1 MCQVITGINLQKMD
15 RMYYK
20 TKSDLYKSIVEKHTN
35 LELSTPTRQFNYV
48 FARSCY
54 YYLCRKFGLMSFAKI
69 SATVNK
75 NHATVMH
82 SLKELPYIIK
92 HDRVCNSIFQKIVSE
107 VRKDYFI
114 PKTKKTLDQ
123 LVTNH
128 NYYLLEN
135 GNLKNI
141 VKKLESKVKRLTN
154 KNKEMKRIIYVMAD
168 TD

>member
-1 MCQVITGINLQKMD
+1 
-15 RMYYK
+15 
-20 TKSDLYKSIVEKHTN
+20 
-35 LELSTPTRQFNYV
+35 
-48 FARSCY
+48 
-54 YYLCRKFGLMSFAKI
+54 MSFAKI

-92 HDRVCNSIFQKIVSE
+92 HDSVCNSIFQKIVSE
-107 VRKDYFI
+107 VRKDYFV
-114 PKTKKTLDQ
+114 PKTKKTIDQ
-123 LVTNH
+123 LVNNH

-135 GNLKNI
+135 GNLKNYI
-141 VKKLESKVKRLTN
+141 ERLESKLKKLKI